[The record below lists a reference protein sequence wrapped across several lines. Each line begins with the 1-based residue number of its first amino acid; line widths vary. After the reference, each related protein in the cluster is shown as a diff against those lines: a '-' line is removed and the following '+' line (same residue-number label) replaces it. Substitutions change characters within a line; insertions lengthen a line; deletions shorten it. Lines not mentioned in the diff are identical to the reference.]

1 LSTKTRYLGEV
12 VVVYPNKGY
21 NDLMGSQTTH
31 PIKFKYSRAVKKGRV
46 NKFKGRESDR
56 QKGEL
61 FNDWKGSGLRV
72 ATTTMVD
79 DGILQS
85 GISKYRHWFSFLKMA
100 LEMQQQEAVLI
111 YKKKEHKIKVNESMY
126 VGWDL
131 DKVLTSKFDDWFFKQ
146 NHRTLFL
153 TDITRIL
160 KSKEKASNNE
170 NKITIEFDA
179 HRRITDI
186 IKDIRRLNE
195 QEDIFKNDDYKS
207 DFVINGRVIDS
218 VLQNRFNA
226 LFLKIED
233 KLTNK
238 EILTHKNEY
247 IRASSKSKEFDGIR
261 HGYSSQLQEKGILDT
276 TELDKDYSAEH
287 GKDYELVSDA
297 ERRMLEAESLDRVV
311 KHESAD
317 GLSTNVKEPNWA
329 YTIHE
334 LMNGSSKTT
343 GSKEILLAVCDGHF
357 LKNPNN
363 TYT

>member
-1 LSTKTRYLGEV
+1 MAK
-12 VVVYPNKGY
+12 
-21 NDLMGSQTTH
+21 QTTH
-31 PIKFKYSRAVKKGRV
+31 LVKFKYSRAVKKGRV
-46 NKFKGRESDR
+46 NKFKGREQDR
-56 QKGEL
+56 QNDEL
-61 FNDWKGSGLRV
+61 FNESWRSSARV
-72 ATTTMVD
+72 GTSAMVD
-79 DGILQS
+79 DGILQT

-111 YKKKEHKIKVNESMY
+111 YKKKEHKIKVDESMY

-153 TDITRIL
+153 SDISRVL
-160 KSKEKASNNE
+160 KSNEKASNAT

-179 HRRITDI
+179 HRRITDV
-186 IKDIRRLNE
+186 IKDIRRLN
-195 QEDIFKNDDYKS
+195 QDDNVFKNDDYKT

-226 LFLKIED
+226 LFLKLED

-247 IRASSKSKEFDGIR
+247 IRATSKSKEFDGIR
-261 HGYSSQLQEKGILDT
+261 HGYSSQQQAKGLLDT
-276 TELDKDYSAEH
+276 SE
-287 GKDYELVSDA
+287 DA
-297 ERRMLEAESLDRVV
+297 EYLKSIGASLVQQRQDKQDAIDR
-311 KHESAD
+311 KLKTA
-317 GLSTNVKEPNWA
+317 VKEPNWA

-334 LMNGSSKTT
+334 LINGSSSTT
-343 GSKEILLAVCDGHF
+343 GAKEILLSVCDGHF
-357 LKNPNN
+357 LKNPNK